1 MMLRFWSIC
10 FTSCISVCLGTPLI
24 SGLELGR
31 VILQLQGVQGGAV
44 VWVTC
49 FVFSLF
55 LTLGLEGLGWGYSQE
70 FPFFDQV
77 IPLCLYPADIQ
88 RGKFEWGCG
97 IWPRVGA
104 GAEFR

>member
-1 MMLRFWSIC
+1 M
-10 FTSCISVCLGTPLI
+10 
-24 SGLELGR
+24 
-31 VILQLQGVQGGAV
+31 ILQLQGGAV
-44 VWVTC
+44 VGVAC

-88 RGKFEWGCG
+88 RGLS
-97 IWPRVGA
+97 GA
-104 GAEFR
+104 LSAVVFGVVWEQRLSLERLSQA